1 MLFRSGDVLEYQPK
15 VFKAHII
22 TLSDRASI
30 GEYADRSG
38 PRINEHLTE
47 HYKNSNRLFEAVNTI
62 IPDDA
67 DQLRSM
73 ISNSVKDKFDIIFTT
88 GGTGIGARDITVD
101 VLKPLFDKEIPGIMD
116 FVRMKY
122 GAEKPNALIS
132 RSVAGII
139 GNTFIFAL
147 PGSVKAVNE
156 YCAEILKILDHLF
169 LMFYGIDS
177 H

>member
-1 MLFRSGDVLEYQPK
+1 MEYQPK

-22 TLSDRASI
+22 TLSDRASK
-30 GEYADRSG
+30 GEYEDKSG
-38 PRINEHLTE
+38 PQITKHLLE
-47 HYKNSNRLFEAVNTI
+47 HYNKSNHLFEAVKTI

-67 DQLRSM
+67 EQLKAL
-73 ISNSVKDKFDIIFTT
+73 ISNSVRAKFDIIFTT